1 MKEESNIKGSLLDS
15 HRIDW
20 QMVSA
25 IIIVSLIGIMTLWSG
40 SIGFAIRN
48 GGPNSIIAKQA
59 ILYVVSLICM
69 AIAAAIPIK
78 LLRAVLPIA
87 VVLCV
92 IGLSL
97 PLFSPLGMT
106 INKAHRWIRI
116 GSFSLQPSEIWKPVM
131 VLYLASFLEKRK
143 ERLVESGLITFP
155 AIILVIV
162 SAVLIFLQQ
171 DFSTSI
177 LVLAVAFA
185 MLYLAG
191 TPFIF
196 MTNLALFLILY
207 GALMIFSSQYRVQRL
222 VGFLMPDQHTQT
234 VNYQMYSALRAIRA
248 GGIWGKGV
256 GLGTLKFS
264 SIPEVQSDF
273 IFAAFVEEAGF
284 AGVLMVMGLW
294 FFILVR
300 AGRRLIVSDYF
311 SRLAGFGIIT
321 LLSLQVLLNL
331 AVVTGVMPTTGLALP
346 FFSAGGSAILMS
358 AISCGIL
365 INLSRS
371 GQTETIMSASFRQKG
386 AAYD

>member
-1 MKEESNIKGSLLDS
+1 MKEESKSKSLRIDS

-20 QMVSA
+20 QMVCA

-48 GGPNSIIAKQA
+48 GGSNSVIIKQA
-59 ILYVVSLICM
+59 ILYAASLICM
-69 AIAAAIPIK
+69 AVAAVIPMK
-78 LLRAVLPIA
+78 LLRAVLPVA

-97 PLFSPLGMT
+97 PIFSPLGMT
-106 INKAHRWIRI
+106 INRARRWIRI

-143 ERLVESGLITFP
+143 ERLVESGLVALP
-155 AIILVIV
+155 AIVLVII

-177 LVLAVAFA
+177 LVLAIAFA

-191 TPFIF
+191 TPFLF
-196 MTNLALFLILY
+196 MSNLALFLILY

-222 VGFLMPDQHTQT
+222 VGFLMPEQHTQP
-234 VNYQMYSALRAIRA
+234 VNYQMSSALRAIRS
-248 GGIWGKGV
+248 GGVWGKGV
-256 GLGTLKFS
+256 GLGTLKIS

-273 IFAAFVEEAGF
+273 IFAAFVEESGF
-284 AGVLMVMGLW
+284 AGVLVVMGLW
-294 FFILVR
+294 SFILIR
-300 AGRRLIVSDYF
+300 AGRILIGSDYF
-311 SRLAGFGIIT
+311 SRLAGFGMIT

-346 FFSAGGSAILMS
+346 FFSAGGSALLMS

-371 GQTETIMSASFRQKG
+371 GQTETGMRAALRREG

>member
-1 MKEESNIKGSLLDS
+1 MKEESKSKSLLIDS

-20 QMVSA
+20 QMVCA

-48 GGPNSIIAKQA
+48 GGPNSVIIKQA
-59 ILYVVSLICM
+59 ILYAASLICM
-69 AIAAAIPIK
+69 AVAAVIPMK
-78 LLRAVLPIA
+78 LLRAVLPVA

-97 PLFSPLGMT
+97 PIFSPLGMT
-106 INKAHRWIRI
+106 INRARRWIRI

-143 ERLVESGLITFP
+143 ERLVESGLVALP
-155 AIILVIV
+155 AIVLVII

-177 LVLAVAFA
+177 LVLAIAFA

-191 TPFIF
+191 TPFLF
-196 MTNLALFLILY
+196 MSNLALFLILY

-222 VGFLMPDQHTQT
+222 VGFLMPEQHTQT
-234 VNYQMYSALRAIRA
+234 VNYQMYSALRAIRS
-248 GGIWGKGV
+248 GGVWGKGV
-256 GLGTLKFS
+256 GLGTLKIS

-273 IFAAFVEEAGF
+273 IFAAFVEESGF
-284 AGVLMVMGLW
+284 AGVLVVMGLW
-294 FFILVR
+294 SFILIR
-300 AGRRLIVSDYF
+300 AGRILIGSDYF
-311 SRLAGFGIIT
+311 SRLAGFGMIT

-346 FFSAGGSAILMS
+346 FFSAGGSALLMS

-371 GQTETIMSASFRQKG
+371 GQTETGMRAALRREG